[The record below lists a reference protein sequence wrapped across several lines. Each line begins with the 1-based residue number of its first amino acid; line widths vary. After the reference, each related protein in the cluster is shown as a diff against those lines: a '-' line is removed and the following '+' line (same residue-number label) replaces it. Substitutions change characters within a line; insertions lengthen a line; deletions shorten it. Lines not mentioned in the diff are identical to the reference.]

1 MIMNKVFYLIINIC
15 FIIVKKS
22 FIYFKIMFVGGYLWK
37 KINLY
42 RFLCNGYIL
51 IYRY

>member
-1 MIMNKVFYLIINIC
+1 MNKVFYFIINIC

-42 RFLCNGYIL
+42 RF
-51 IYRY
+51 